1 MRMHIRA
8 LRSKFIN
15 IAFLYGSILS
25 LQYGVNKIRFSD
37 VKLEESKKICNEQT
51 AKHPNIKFYEGESN
65 QYNSFLNVIFLNSRG
80 KNCAYIV
87 GHEVAHQKG
96 HYRYYDK
103 VFLLG
108 CTIINVAKPVLFWPT
123 LLILPIWRYNIR
135 YYEEARADR
144 ISLNNCS
151 IQEIIEAIKI
161 MQTWNARP
169 SIKEIIL
176 SRHISSLE
184 KVEEVVNLDVHPNPE
199 HRIKTALKIY
209 FSKGGSKQMLIDQN
223 VANEHGGISYHKF
236 KE

>member
-1 MRMHIRA
+1 MYIKA
-8 LRSKFIN
+8 LRSKFVN
-15 IAFLYGSILS
+15 IAFIYGSILS
-25 LQYGVNKIRFSD
+25 LQYGADKFRFSD
-37 VKLEESKKICNEQT
+37 MKLEESKEICNEQT

-80 KNCAYIV
+80 KDCAYIV

-96 HYRYYDK
+96 YYRYYNK

-108 CTIINVAKPVLFWPT
+108 CTIINVTNPVLFWPT

-161 MQTWNARP
+161 MRTWNAHP

-184 KVEEVVNLDVHPNPE
+184 KVEELAKLDVHPNPE

-209 FSKGGSKQMLIDQN
+209 ISRGGSKQMLIDQN
-223 VANEHGGISYHKF
+223 VTNENGDINCYKF